1 MPLFS
6 PLLEQAA
13 ELAAEWHDGTYRKG
27 RWREPVF
34 VLADGTHPRIPM
46 MAHVATVAMT
56 VQRAGFDDET
66 IAAAYLHDTIEDAH
80 ASGVQMRA
88 EVLTNLVGERVV
100 ALIRSVSE
108 PVAAPES
115 PPLRWQERKD
125 GYLDALRAG
134 SPCAAAISLADKLH
148 NLWTT
153 CESLAA
159 GVDVFTST
167 PTRRGLSAGPDRQR
181 WFYLAVL
188 KATEHHADE
197 RLDPLRLELREQLQR
212 FDLLTGHSE

>member
-6 PLLEQAA
+6 PLVEQAA
-13 ELAAEWHDGTYRKG
+13 ELASEWHDGTYRKG

-34 VLADGTHPRIPM
+34 ALADGTHPRVPM
-46 MAHVATVAMT
+46 IAHVATVAMT

-66 IAAAYLHDTIEDAH
+66 VAAAYLHDTVEDAH

-88 EVLTNLVGERVV
+88 DVIREVLSERV
-100 ALIRSVSE
+100 ASLILAVSE
-108 PVAAPES
+108 PVAS
-115 PPLRWQERKD
+115 PGSPKLDWQARKD
-125 GYLDALRAG
+125 GYLDALRTG
-134 SPCAAAISLADKLH
+134 SPSAAAISLADKLH

-159 GVDVFTST
+159 GIDVFTST

-181 WFYLAVL
+181 WFYHAVL
-188 KATEHHADE
+188 DATSHHPDE
-197 RLDPLRLELREQLQR
+197 RLDALRDELRGQLAR
-212 FDLLTGHSE
+212 FDGLTEQRT